1 MRWPA
6 AQRRVHAY
14 IERERMRHP
23 LHFTLIDPDKQN
35 TLRAGELAYAAQEAG
50 SHAIMVGGST
60 GLNPRL
66 VDDTVRA
73 IKKRVHLPVILFPPG
88 AEGISPHADAVF
100 WMSMLNSK
108 SRRYL
113 IDEQRLGAPFVK
125 RMGLEPLS
133 MAYLVVE
140 PGGTVGMVGEAE
152 LIPRDDPNQAIGY
165 ALAAQYFGMDYV
177 YLEAGSGAGKP
188 VPLELIQAVSDE
200 IDIPLIVGG
209 GIRDRE
215 TARRI
220 VEAGADIIVTGTLIE
235 NVVDAKGTLQEL
247 LDYLRD
253 IVRRQV
259 DRFSEDRTPRKQ
271 DKESPALPPMHADPP
286 ARERFGE
293 HGRPAGQTRERP

>member
-1 MRWPA
+1 MRWPPT
-6 AQRRVHAY
+6 QRRVHAY

-23 LHFTLIDPDKQN
+23 LHFTLIDPEKQT
-35 TLRAGELAYAAQEAG
+35 TLRAAELAYAAQEAG

-60 GLNPRL
+60 GMNMRL

-73 IKKRVHLPVILFPPG
+73 IKKRVQLPVILFPPG

-113 IDEQRLGAPFVK
+113 IDEQRLGAPWVK
-125 RMGLEPLS
+125 RMGIEPLS

-152 LIPRDDPNQAIGY
+152 LLPRNDPSEAIGY

-177 YLEAGSGAGKP
+177 YLEAGSGAEEP
-188 VPLELIQAVSDE
+188 VPLEFIRALRKE

-215 TARRI
+215 TARSI

-235 NVVDAKGTLQEL
+235 GVVDAKSTLQDL
-247 LDYLRD
+247 LEYLRE
-253 IVRRQV
+253 IVRRHV
-259 DRFSEDRTPRKQ
+259 DRFSDDRPSPTPR
-271 DKESPALPPMHADPP
+271 DEKESPALPPLKTRDTW
-286 ARERFGE
+286 GE
-293 HGRPAGQTRERP
+293 PTHPTGEPRERP